1 MLRAHDFASAAF
13 GTRDNKH
20 NLYTLR
26 TPGVHRRTAADQNV
40 LNSSNLTSHRCAAAN
55 PQDQM
60 MTAIDPI
67 HAADAEREARKAR
80 LFTRINKADAW
91 FQVLGLSWI
100 TPVLKA
106 AAGDNPQAQMKEIW
120 RLLAVPLIAIAAFLM
135 LWGTLA
141 PKVQTS
147 LGAVPGPGQVW
158 EQALNLHED
167 AQAKAASKAK
177 FDAQVA
183 KLNERRLAQ
192 GKEPVQRAYT
202 GAPTYYQQIW
212 TSIQTVFFGFLI
224 ATVVAVPLG
233 IAAGLSAT
241 ANAALNPLI
250 QIFKPVS
257 PLAWLPIVTMIVSAL
272 AASNDGLLPKSFV
285 ISAITVTL
293 CSLWPTLINTA
304 LGVSS
309 IDKDLV
315 NVSKVLKMNT
325 WTKITKL
332 VLPSALP
339 LIFTGLRLSLG
350 VGWMVLIAAEM
361 LAQNPGLG
369 KFVWDEFQNGSSQS
383 LAKIMVAVLT
393 IGIIGFLLDRMMYA
407 IQSLFTFSNNR

>member
-1 MLRAHDFASAAF
+1 MTTVDPNFSQSAA
-13 GTRDNKH
+13 
-20 NLYTLR
+20 
-26 TPGVHRRTAADQNV
+26 
-40 LNSSNLTSHRCAAAN
+40 
-55 PQDQM
+55 
-60 MTAIDPI
+60 
-67 HAADAEREARKAR
+67 REARKAR
-80 LFTRINKADAW
+80 LFTRINAADKW

-106 AAGDNPQAQMKEIW
+106 AAGDNPKAQTKEIW
-120 RLLAVPLIAIAAFLM
+120 RLLGVPLMAICAFLLM
-135 LWGTLA
+135 WGTLA

-158 EQALNLHED
+158 TEVVNLHED
-167 AQAKAASKAK
+167 AQNKAEKRAK
-177 FDAQVA
+177 FETMVETR
-183 KLNERRLAQ
+183 NERLIAAGRADEV
-192 GKEPVQRAYT
+192 KSVAYT
-202 GAPTYYQQIW
+202 GAPSYYDQIW
-212 TSIQTVFFGFLI
+212 TSIKTVFFGFI
-224 ATVVAVPLG
+224 VATAVAVPLG
-233 IAAGLSAT
+233 IAAGLSPT

-257 PLAWLPIVTMIVSAL
+257 PLAWLPIVTMIVSAVY
-272 AASNDGLLPKSFV
+272 ATNDGLFAKSFL

-304 LGVSS
+304 LGVAS
-309 IDKDLV
+309 IDKDLI

-325 WTKITKL
+325 YTKITKL

-393 IGIIGFLLDRMMYA
+393 IGIIGFLLDRVMFA
-407 IQSLFTFSNNR
+407 LQSLFTFSNNR

>member
-1 MLRAHDFASAAF
+1 
-13 GTRDNKH
+13 
-20 NLYTLR
+20 
-26 TPGVHRRTAADQNV
+26 
-40 LNSSNLTSHRCAAAN
+40 
-55 PQDQM
+55 
-60 MTAIDPI
+60 MTAIDPDTL
-67 HAADAEREARKAR
+67 DAEARRAR
-80 LFTRINKADAW
+80 RFTRINKADAW
-91 FQVLGLSWI
+91 FQVLGLSWV
-100 TPVLKA
+100 TPILKA
-106 AAGDNPQAQMKEIW
+106 AAGDNPRAQMSEIW
-120 RLLAVPLIAIAAFLM
+120 RLLGVPILAIGLFL
-135 LWGTLA
+135 LAWGTLA

-147 LGAVPGPGQVW
+147 LGAIPGPAQVW
-158 EQALNLHED
+158 EQVGNLHED
-167 AQAKAASKAK
+167 ALREREKAAA
-177 FDAQVA
+177 FYQRQE
-183 KLNERRLAQ
+183 ERNAEHIANGEP
-192 GKEPVQRAYT
+192 GKVRDRAYT
-202 GAPTYYQQIW
+202 GKPTYYSQIW

-224 ATVVAVPLG
+224 ASVVAIPLG
-233 IAAGLSAT
+233 ILAGLSAT

-257 PLAWLPIVTMIVSAL
+257 PLAWLPIVTMIVSATY
-272 AASNDGLLPKSFV
+272 ASDGFFAKSFLV
-285 ISAITVTL
+285 SAITVTL

-304 LGVSS
+304 LGVAS

-393 IGIIGFLLDRMMYA
+393 IGIIGFILDRIMYA
-407 IQSLFTFSNNR
+407 LQSLFTFTNHR